1 MVTHAR
7 WLRARERADTRKLD
21 ESSKKMHAHDIA
33 KPATDILAHIL
44 EDDEVIPNSRLP
56 LLIYR
61 AALSLPDREQTAA
74 VEELLAGNGW
84 SGSWRSFGIRTGSG
98 CWKPDL

>member
-1 MVTHAR
+1 
-7 WLRARERADTRKLD
+7 
-21 ESSKKMHAHDIA
+21 MHAHDIA

-61 AALSLPDREQTAA
+61 AALSLPDREQAAA

-84 SGSWRSFGIRTGSG
+84 SGSWRSFGVRNGSG
-98 CWKPDL
+98 CWNRICQCLRVFDDEKSQVYVPRQ